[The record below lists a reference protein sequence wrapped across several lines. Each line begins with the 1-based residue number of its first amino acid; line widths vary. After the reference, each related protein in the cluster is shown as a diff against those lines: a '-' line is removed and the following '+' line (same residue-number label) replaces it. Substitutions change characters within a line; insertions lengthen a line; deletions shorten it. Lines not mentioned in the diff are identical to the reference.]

1 VEVGMSQL
9 VNDLRVLLSDEMERR
24 ADELVSLL
32 AETLSSN
39 GNGTENEH
47 VSAVQDRIR
56 IVGALI
62 ASLNGTDPASVARGR
77 VGLGS
82 VVRVRDLDSYETQT
96 FTIVPIDL
104 VDGTENRVTL
114 ASPVGQAI
122 MGARPG
128 DTVDISTP
136 SHSRSVS
143 IEHVTTI
150 WDSLNEWSR
159 EFREADAA

>member
-32 AETLSSN
+32 DDKFSSN

-47 VSAVQDRIR
+47 VRAVQDRIR

-62 ASLNGTDPASVARGR
+62 ASLDGADPSSVARGR
-77 VGLGS
+77 IGLGS
-82 VVRVRDLDSYETQT
+82 IVRVRDLESNETQT
-96 FTIVPIDL
+96 FTVVPFDL
-104 VDGTENRVTL
+104 VDGTRDRVTL
-114 ASPVGQAI
+114 ASPVGQAV
-122 MGARPG
+122 MGARTG
-128 DTVDISTP
+128 DTVDIATP

-150 WDSLNEWSR
+150 WDSLDEWSR
-159 EFREADAA
+159 EFREAGAA